1 MDWVQQTLA
10 DFGRQLGLASFGL
23 GTHGVAQLRLA
34 SGALLAVEPVRRGQA
49 DEVLVYFSQPLGFDA
64 ARLRRRALEK
74 VHYSNSGPY
83 AVQIATRG
91 NGPQSELLL
100 AVRLPDR
107 SFTPQ
112 TLAHAVDFLD
122 RWFAELR
129 DGR

>member
-1 MDWVQQTLA
+1 MNWVQQTLE
-10 DFGRQLGLASFGL
+10 DFGRQLGLSSFGL

-34 SGALLAVEPVRRGQA
+34 SGALLAVEPVQRGRT

-64 ARLRRRALEK
+64 TRLRQKALEK
-74 VHYSNSGPY
+74 VHFSHSGPY

-91 NGPQSELLL
+91 EGSQSELVIAL
-100 AVRLPDR
+100 RLPDR

-112 TLAHAVDFLD
+112 ALAHAVDYLD
-122 RWFAELR
+122 RWFSELR